1 VPLRRRRRS
10 APSLGGGQPNWKAIG
25 GAAGVILAALGV
37 WWGVTRPPGGN
48 GVEGPWDGPDSA
60 PLAPLVSD
68 APPPGG
74 ASEDPVPP
82 LDLPPLS
89 ASDIRVRAWVAR
101 LSAHPQ
107 LAAWLVTDRLIERFV
122 LSVVEV
128 AGGSNPS
135 EHLPFLVPSTP
146 FPVRS
151 EGGRLFM
158 ADAGPRRHD
167 LLANVVASLDTRGTL
182 TLYRQLSP
190 LLEESY
196 RGLGLPGGSFDQTL
210 RLALDQILSVGIPT
224 ETPALVPYEGVY
236 IYQIPALEERRGAEK
251 ALLRMGPD
259 NIRQVQ
265 AKLRELRAGLDA
277 SGSGGG
283 F

>member
-1 VPLRRRRRS
+1 LGSSWSSETDRLP
-10 APSLGGGQPNWKAIG
+10 PEDSLSE
-25 GAAGVILAALGV
+25 
-37 WWGVTRPPGGN
+37 
-48 GVEGPWDGPDSA
+48 EGP
-60 PLAPLVSD
+60 PL
-68 APPPGG
+68 
-74 ASEDPVPP
+74 E
-82 LDLPPLS
+82 LPPLS
-89 ASDIRVRAWVAR
+89 ASDLRVREWVAR

-122 LSVVEV
+122 LSVVEL

-135 EHLPFLVPSTP
+135 EHLPFLIPSEP

-158 ADAGPRRHD
+158 AEAGHRRHD
-167 LLANVVASLDTRGTL
+167 LLASVFVSLEPRGTL
-182 TLYRQLSP
+182 TLYRQLRP

-210 RLALDQILSVGIPT
+210 RLAIDQLLSVQIPSDS
-224 ETPALVPYEGVY
+224 PVLVPYEGVY

-251 ALLRMGPD
+251 ALLRMGPE
-259 NIRQVQ
+259 NVRQIQ
-265 AKLRELRAGLDA
+265 AKLRELREGLEDLE
-277 SGSGGG
+277 SGGS